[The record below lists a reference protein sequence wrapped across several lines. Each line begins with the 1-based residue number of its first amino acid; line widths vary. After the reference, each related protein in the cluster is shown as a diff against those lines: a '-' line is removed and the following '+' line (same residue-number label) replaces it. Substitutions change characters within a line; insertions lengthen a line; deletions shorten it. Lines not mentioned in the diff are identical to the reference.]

1 MSKNPVKKPETD
13 PDQSE
18 RFRKAVRDLEAAGEL
33 SPIEAEAEFES
44 VVGVVFTAH
53 VKPQP

>member
-1 MSKNPVKKPETD
+1 MTNKNLKKVTDTD

-33 SPIEAEAEFES
+33 SPTEREFDGALARIVEK
-44 VVGVVFTAH
+44 TERPKQA
-53 VKPQP
+53 